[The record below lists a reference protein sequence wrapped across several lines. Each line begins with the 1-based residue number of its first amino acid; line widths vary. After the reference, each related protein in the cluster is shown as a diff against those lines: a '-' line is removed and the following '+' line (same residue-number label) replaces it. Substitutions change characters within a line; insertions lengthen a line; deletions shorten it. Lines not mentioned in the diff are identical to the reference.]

1 MKEKPIIFSAPMVRA
16 ILEGRKSMTRRIVK
30 CREEIACLGTAADWN
45 AGKLD
50 ERMPD
55 WETWGP
61 KSGAQVFVGKHGNIF
76 SLNCPYGVPGDR
88 LWVRETF
95 QDYCPIWSG
104 GWCGHG
110 TREGIEKEHGVWYG
124 AGAPHRGPL
133 PADPPLKWKPSIHM
147 PRWASR
153 ITLEIVSVRVERLQE
168 ISEEDAEKEGVP
180 VNQRAPDLLHP
191 SNLCVTC
198 GQHRH
203 THVGKNMV
211 CFGGKGT
218 VFSNWTYKGGFSYL
232 WESIHGPGSW
242 EQNPWVWVIEFRG
255 IA

>member
-1 MKEKPIIFSAPMVRA
+1 MTTTMQTKDNATIQAMSTIRRLKSTLNFPHGAPWRTAMSKERPIIFSAPMVRA

-88 LWVRETF
+88 MWVRETWKPHA
-95 QDYCPIWSG
+95 QTSVHTKAIYRADYELSDGPG
-104 GWCGHG
+104 GW
-110 TREGIEKEHGVWYG
+110 T
-124 AGAPHRGPL
+124 
-133 PADPPLKWKPSIHM
+133 PSIYM

-153 ITLEIVSVRVERLQE
+153 ITLEIVSVRVARVQE
-168 ISEEDAEKEGVP
+168 ISEEDAKAEGAE
-180 VNQRAPDLLHP
+180 RMALDDLGN
-191 SNLCVTC
+191 SW
-198 GQHRH
+198 H
-203 THVGKNMV
+203 TRRR
-211 CFGGKGT
+211 
-218 VFSNWTYKGGFSYL
+218 GFQAL
-232 WESIHGPGSW
+232 WQSIHGPCSW
-242 EQNPWVWVIEFRG
+242 EQNPWVWVIEFGR

>member
-1 MKEKPIIFSAPMVRA
+1 MSKERPIIFSAPMVRA

-88 LWVRETF
+88 LKVKEDICAKFVGHDAYISYAADGELVTDRGAVIPWGYRRKA
-95 QDYCPIWSG
+95 ISG
-104 GWCGHG
+104 
-110 TREGIEKEHGVWYG
+110 RFMRPVY
-124 AGAPHRGPL
+124 
-133 PADPPLKWKPSIHM
+133 
-147 PRWASR
+147 SR
-153 ITLEIVSVRVERLQE
+153 LTLEIASVRVERLQE
-168 ISEEDAEKEGVP
+168 IRERDAEREGMQTDP
-180 VNQRAPDLLHP
+180 VEWDACYTDAFIR
-191 SNLCVTC
+191 T
-198 GQHRH
+198 
-203 THVGKNMV
+203 
-211 CFGGKGT
+211 
-218 VFSNWTYKGGFSYL
+218 

-242 EQNPWVWVIEFRG
+242 ERNDWCWVIEFGR